1 MLVREIEIKLNFIC
15 RTKTIITIHHI
26 NRLLMKRNFKL
37 IALLLLIAPA
47 FLMSSCKKE
56 EAPKKTLA
64 DAKKEWVTGTWKQ
77 KDITLGVST
86 SVKVGGQK
94 VKLEAGWSMLDHPT
108 LNYLL
113 TQGGQSPNPFEF
125 TRNNI
130 YAFNSDGTYNVD
142 GDNDYSIMFSLP
154 EAGKSGTWDTEV
166 YSSVLALFPA
176 KDKRVPYWINDITAS
191 TLNLAITVN
200 IPGLGDVPMNLLLE
214 KK

>member
-1 MLVREIEIKLNFIC
+1 
-15 RTKTIITIHHI
+15 
-26 NRLLMKRNFKL
+26 MKRNFKL

-108 LNYLL
+108 
-113 TQGGQSPNPFEF
+113 FEF

-154 EAGKSGTWDTEV
+154 DAGKSGNWDTEV